1 VAARQ
6 PDALKAVISIC
17 STDDRYADDIH
28 YMGGC
33 LLNYNLGWA
42 SVMMAYST
50 RPPDP
55 LIMGDTWRKTWME
68 RLNNLPFLAKPWL
81 SHQHRDAYWKHG
93 SICEDYDAITAAVF
107 LVGGWAD
114 GYSNTIFRMIEYLNC
129 PVKALV
135 GPWAHKY
142 PHFAKPGPAVGFLQ
156 ECVKFWDH
164 WLKGKKTDT
173 MDEPIRLYVQDSH
186 PPRAMQTKIPG
197 RWVTKSTWP
206 SPDEQT
212 QVLYPSG
219 NGLKKTPG
227 SGQCKIHT
235 PQSLGRQGGR
245 WFSFGTGPDLPVDQ
259 QVDDQNSLVFDTQ
272 VLETDLTLCGAPILN
287 INLSSDRSFGCIVA
301 RLNDVRP
308 DGSIARMSYGM
319 LNLTH
324 HQSHE
329 HPSPLV
335 VGKPHTHTLKMNEI
349 TWSLKPGHKI
359 RLSLSNTYWPMI
371 WPSPGSVILT
381 MDFSNTCL
389 ELPVS
394 ITQGIDVAPML
405 APESAPPLNQTW
417 IRPAKL
423 GWTVEEDMETHG
435 LITRNLVDDGE
446 RIISSHGLRTSLTG
460 KETWSI
466 QKNDP
471 FSARASLNL
480 NTLTARGDWQIRT
493 TVNTRM
499 RADETYFY
507 ISAEATAFEREE
519 QVFHKSWNYKIRRNS
534 V

>member
-1 VAARQ
+1 MPIVEDLLKSVREIENTWIPLSDGCRLAARIWMPEDAEKIPVPAILEYLPYRKRDGTAERDATTHPYMAARGYACIRVDMRGNGESDGLMEDEYLAQEQDDALEVIQWLTRQNWCSGSVGMIGISWGGFNGLQVAARQ

-42 SVMMAYST
+42 SVMLAYST

-55 LIMGDTWRKTWME
+55 LVIGDSWRETWMN
-68 RLNNLPFLAKPWL
+68 RLENLPFLAKPWL
-81 SHQHRDAYWKHG
+81 DHQHRDAYWQHG
-93 SICEDYDAITAAVF
+93 SICENYDSIKAAVF

-114 GYSNTIFRMIEYLNC
+114 GYSNTIFRMLEHLNC

-173 MDEPIRLYVQDSH
+173 MDEPVQLYVQDSH
-186 PPRAMQTKIPG
+186 PPRAMQTAIPG
-197 RWVTKSTWP
+197 RWVTKNAWP
-206 SPDEQT
+206 SPEEQM

-219 NGLKKTPG
+219 SGLEKTPG
-227 SGQCKIHT
+227 SGPCQIHT
-235 PQSLGRQGGR
+235 PQSLGSRSGR

-259 QVDDQNSLVFDTQ
+259 QMDDQNSRVFDTP
-272 VLETDLTLCGAPILN
+272 VLKTDLTLCGAPVLTIC
-287 INLSSDRSFGCIVA
+287 LSSDQSYGCLVA

-329 HPSPLV
+329 HPTPLD
-335 VGKPHTHTLKMNEI
+335 
-349 TWSLKPGHKI
+349 PG
-359 RLSLSNTYWPMI
+359 
-371 WPSPGSVILT
+371 
-381 MDFSNTCL
+381 
-389 ELPVS
+389 
-394 ITQGIDVAPML
+394 
-405 APESAPPLNQTW
+405 
-417 IRPAKL
+417 
-423 GWTVEEDMETHG
+423 
-435 LITRNLVDDGE
+435 
-446 RIISSHGLRTSLTG
+446 
-460 KETWSI
+460 
-466 QKNDP
+466 
-471 FSARASLNL
+471 
-480 NTLTARGDWQIRT
+480 
-493 TVNTRM
+493 
-499 RADETYFY
+499 
-507 ISAEATAFEREE
+507 
-519 QVFHKSWNYKIRRNS
+519 
-534 V
+534 